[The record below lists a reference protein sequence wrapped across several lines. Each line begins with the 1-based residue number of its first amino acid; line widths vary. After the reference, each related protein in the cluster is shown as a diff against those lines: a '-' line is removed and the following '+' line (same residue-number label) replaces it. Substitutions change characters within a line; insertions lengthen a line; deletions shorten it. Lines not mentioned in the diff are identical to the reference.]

1 MDMMT
6 DIEIYN
12 EDAGALSATLF
23 SNLIKT
29 KEQNKKN
36 PALLCDQNTISGFG
50 LQDETWSNRYIYIAT
65 EIGTE
70 ERKSPFEE
78 LYDKQP
84 PEDKIRGA
92 IEKAKRFN
100 LSPHKNRITNR
111 LQYLLEITL
120 DDPEENGINP
130 ESLNAFLAFMESIKR
145 LKYPDI
151 TLSPAGNITVRWRKD
166 INRNL
171 CIEFL
176 SAHDAQFVV
185 FAPNPIR
192 TLRITGIIPIDELWN
207 VLKPYQVNRWVVNK

>member
-6 DIEIYN
+6 DIEIYS
-12 EDAGALSATLF
+12 EGAGALSTTLF
-23 SNLIKT
+23 PNLVKT
-29 KEQNKKN
+29 KEQNKEN
-36 PALLCDQNTISGFG
+36 PALLCIQNAISGFG
-50 LQDETWSNRYIYIAT
+50 LQDETWSNRYIAT

-84 PEDKIRGA
+84 AEDKIRGA

>member
-23 SNLIKT
+23 FDLVKT
-29 KEQNKKN
+29 KEQNKEN
-36 PALLCDQNTISGFG
+36 PAFLFIQNAISGFG
-50 LQDETWSNRYIYIAT
+50 LQDETWSNRNIAT
-65 EIGTE
+65 GIGTE

-84 PEDKIRGA
+84 PEDKIRRA

-120 DDPEENGINP
+120 NDPEENGINP

-192 TLRITGIIPIDELWN
+192 TLRTTGIIPIDELWK